1 MPDENKGD
9 GEGMKFKKSDF
20 GGIYERACER
30 KGGEEVLLSLLPPMP
45 DNKAV
50 AAVPNDR
57 VLSMMAK
64 CVFRAGFNWQVIE
77 KKWPG
82 FEEAFL
88 GFEPGPINFQP
99 DDFWDDLSSN
109 KAIVRH
115 GAKIRSV
122 KDNAAFVLDIS
133 EEHGSFG
140 KFVAAWPSEDAI
152 GLWDVLSKRGK
163 RLGGNTGRYFLRFIG
178 KDTFLPGRDTVAA
191 VRIAGLDV
199 PPQPTAKRDL
209 KAIQELFNRW
219 HGETG
224 LPYVHLSRIAAMS
237 AGDNVD
243 PARLATYIR
252 GGAGSVEEA
261 DGEA

>member
-1 MPDENKGD
+1 MDV
-9 GEGMKFKKSDF
+9 KKTEF
-20 GGIYERACER
+20 GPIYERACER
-30 KGGEEVLLSLLPPMP
+30 KGGEGVLLSLLPPAP
-45 DNKAV
+45 DPEAL
-50 AAVPNDR
+50 AAIPNDR

-77 KKWPG
+77 NKWPG

-88 GFEPGPINFQP
+88 GFEPGPLNFQP
-99 DDFWDDLSSN
+99 DDFWDDLTSN

-122 KDNAAFVLDIS
+122 KDNAVFVLDIAQ
-133 EEHGSFG
+133 EHGSFG
-140 KFVAAWPSEDAI
+140 KFLAAWPAQDAV
-152 GLWDVLSKRGK
+152 GLWDVLAKRGK

-178 KDTFLPGRDTVAA
+178 KDTFLPGRDAVAA

-219 HGETG
+219 HEQTG
-224 LPYVHLSRIAAMS
+224 LAYAQLSRIAAMS
-237 AGDNVD
+237 AGDNID
-243 PARLATYIR
+243 PERLASYIR
-252 GGAGSVEEA
+252 AGAGDEGRE
-261 DGEA
+261 

>member
-1 MPDENKGD
+1 MDLKN
-9 GEGMKFKKSDF
+9 SDF
-20 GGIYERACER
+20 RPIYERACER
-30 KGGEEVLLSLLPPMP
+30 KGGEDVVQSLLSAPQDAESL
-45 DNKAV
+45 AV
-50 AAVPNDR
+50 VSNDR

-88 GFEPGPINFQP
+88 GFEPGPLNFQP

-122 KDNAAFVLDIS
+122 RENAAFVLDIS
-133 EEHGSFG
+133 DEHGSFG
-140 KFVAAWPSEDAI
+140 QFLAAWPADDVV
-152 GLWDVLSKRGK
+152 GLWDVLAKRGA
-163 RLGGNTGRYFLRFIG
+163 RLGGNTGRYFLRFVG
-178 KDTFLPGRDTVAA
+178 KDTFLPSRDTVAA

-209 KAIQELFNRW
+209 KAIQEVFNRW
-219 HGETG
+219 HQETG
-224 LPYVHLSRIAAMS
+224 LAYAQLSRIAAMS

-243 PARLATYIR
+243 PERLSGYIR
-252 GGAGSVEEA
+252 AGRRN
-261 DGEA
+261 DGEE

>member
-1 MPDENKGD
+1 MDVRKT
-9 GEGMKFKKSDF
+9 DF
-20 GGIYERACER
+20 GPIYERACER
-30 KGGEEVLLSLLPPMP
+30 KGGEDVLLSLLPDAP
-45 DNKAV
+45 DPEAL
-50 AAVPNDR
+50 AATPNDR

-88 GFEPGPINFQP
+88 GFEPGPLNFQP
-99 DDFWDDLSSN
+99 DDFWDDLTSN

-122 KDNAAFVLDIS
+122 KENAAFVLDIS
-133 EEHGSFG
+133 AEHGSFG
-140 KFVAAWPSEDAI
+140 QFVAAWPSEDVV
-152 GLWDVLSKRGK
+152 GLWDLLAKRGK

-178 KDTFLPGRDTVAA
+178 KDSFLPGRDAVAA

-219 HGETG
+219 HVETG

-237 AGDNVD
+237 AGDNID
-243 PARLATYIR
+243 PQRLASYIR
-252 GGAGSVEEA
+252 AGQDPEGDE
-261 DGEA
+261 

>member
-1 MPDENKGD
+1 MAA
-9 GEGMKFKKSDF
+9 KKSDF
-20 GGIYERACER
+20 ELIYARACER
-30 KGGEEVLLSLLPPMP
+30 KGGEKVVQSLLSKMP
-45 DNKAV
+45 DKGAL
-50 AAVPNDR
+50 AATPDDR

-88 GFEPGPINFQP
+88 GFEPGPLNFQP
-99 DDFWDDLSSN
+99 DDFWDDLTSN

-122 KDNAAFVLDIS
+122 KENAAFVLDIAD
-133 EEHGSFG
+133 EHGSFG
-140 KFVAAWPSEDAI
+140 QFLAAWPNEDVV
-152 GLWDVLSKRGK
+152 GLWDMLAKRGK

-178 KDTFLPGRDTVAA
+178 KDTFLPGRDVVAA
-191 VRIAGLDV
+191 ARIAGLDV

-209 KAIQELFNRW
+209 KALQEMFNRW
-219 HGETG
+219 HAETG
-224 LPYVHLSRIAAMS
+224 MPYVQLSRIAAMS

-243 PARLATYIR
+243 PGRLASYIR
-252 GGAGSVEEA
+252 AGVGDENQT
-261 DGEA
+261 

>member
-1 MPDENKGD
+1 MDL
-9 GEGMKFKKSDF
+9 KKTDF
-20 GGIYERACER
+20 GPIYERACAR
-30 KGGEEVLLSLLPPMP
+30 KGGEDVVLSLLPQMP
-45 DNKAV
+45 DTAEL
-50 AAVPNDR
+50 AATPNDR

-88 GFEPGPINFQP
+88 GFEPGPLNFQP
-99 DDFWDDLSSN
+99 DDFWDDLTSN

-122 KDNAAFVLDIS
+122 KENAAFVLDIS
-133 EEHGSFG
+133 DEHGSFG
-140 KFVAAWPSEDAI
+140 QFLAAWPSENVV
-152 GLWDVLSKRGK
+152 GLWDVLAKRGK

-178 KDTFLPGRDTVAA
+178 MDTFLPGRDAVAA

-199 PPQPTAKRDL
+199 PPHPTAKRDL

-219 HGETG
+219 HAETG
-224 LPYVHLSRIAAMS
+224 LSYVSLSRIAAMS
-237 AGDNVD
+237 AGDNID
-243 PARLATYIR
+243 PERLAAYIR
-252 GGAGSVEEA
+252 SGRGGEGEE
-261 DGEA
+261 

>member
-1 MPDENKGD
+1 MVGKT
-9 GEGMKFKKSDF
+9 SDF
-20 GGIYERACER
+20 RPIYERACER
-30 KGGEEVLLSLLPPMP
+30 KGGEEVVLSLLPEIP
-45 DNKAV
+45 DSASL
-50 AAVPNDR
+50 AATPNDR

-88 GFEPGPINFQP
+88 GFEPGPLNFQP
-99 DDFWDDLSSN
+99 DDFWDVLSSN

-140 KFVAAWPSEDAI
+140 RFVAAWPAEEVV
-152 GLWDVLSKRGK
+152 GLWDLLAKRGK

-178 KDTFLPGRDTVAA
+178 KDTFLPGRDAVAA

-209 KAIQELFNRW
+209 KAIQDLFNHW
-219 HGETG
+219 HAETG
-224 LPYVHLSRIAAMS
+224 LPYAHLSRIAAMS
-237 AGDNVD
+237 AGDNID

-252 GGAGSVEEA
+252 AGQAEET
-261 DGEA
+261 GE